1 MKEKNLEITILLDYY
16 GGVLTEK
23 QREVI
28 ELYYEDDLSLSEIA
42 EHSGITR
49 QGVRDAIKR
58 GENTMLEL
66 EENLGF
72 VKKMEEYRE
81 RLERISTLNEE
92 IERFNRQNVYSRYI
106 SERTGEI
113 NRLTE
118 EESDGI

>member
-92 IERFNRQNVYSRYI
+92 IEQFNRQNVYSRYI

>member
-1 MKEKNLEITILLDYY
+1 
-16 GGVLTEK
+16 
-23 QREVI
+23 
-28 ELYYEDDLSLSEIA
+28 
-42 EHSGITR
+42 
-49 QGVRDAIKR
+49 
-58 GENTMLEL
+58 MLEL

>member
-81 RLERISTLNEE
+81 KLERISALNEE
-92 IERFNRQNVYSRYI
+92 VEKFNRQNVYSRYI

-118 EESDGI
+118 EELDGI

>member
-66 EENLGF
+66 EEHLGF
-72 VKKMEEYRE
+72 VRKMEEYEKRFLRIRE
-81 RLERISTLNEE
+81 LNREVE
-92 IERFNRQNVYSRYI
+92 QFNRQNVYSRYI
-106 SERTGEI
+106 SEHTREI
-113 NRLTE
+113 NQLTE

>member
-81 RLERISTLNEE
+81 RLGRIAALNEE
-92 IERFNRQNVYSRYI
+92 IERFNRKNVSPRYI
-106 SERTGEI
+106 SCLLYTSRCV
-113 NRLTE
+113 
-118 EESDGI
+118 

>member
-92 IERFNRQNVYSRYI
+92 IERFNRQNVNSRNI

>member
-81 RLERISTLNEE
+81 RLERISALNEE
-92 IERFNRQNVYSRYI
+92 IERYTRQNVSSRYI
-106 SERTGEI
+106 SERPCEI
-113 NRLTE
+113 DRLTE